1 MSEKIYMKWNDYH
14 STVSKSFGILRNEDC
29 LHDVTLVG
37 DDHTKVSA
45 HKLVLSASSNYFK
58 DIFKNNHH
66 AHPLLFIDGI
76 SSVDLQNVMD
86 YIYNGEVQIYQ
97 DYVDK
102 FLVVARRLK
111 LEGLNDGG
119 NTEGNV
125 DIQYIRPKVEVFQPL
140 DEEQIVA
147 EAEDPL
153 KCEQESPKKKQNI
166 NEKQIITEAEDPLK
180 CEQEAPKKKLGNSV
194 GTVAVTQSTE
204 DINPINEQVFKYLE
218 ECFDGGY
225 RYTYRCSLCGV
236 RMPKKPHILNHIET
250 HIKGVSYNCQ
260 ICQKSFRNKN
270 LWSSHKSRFHKV
282 QIIL

>member
-1 MSEKIYMKWNDYH
+1 MGEKFSLKWNDFH
-14 STVSKSFGILRNEDC
+14 SVASTSFGLFRNEDY
-29 LHDVTLVG
+29 LHDVTLVT
-37 DDHTKVSA
+37 DDHRQISA
-45 HKLVLSASSNYFK
+45 HKLVLSACSQYFK
-58 DIFKNNHH
+58 NIFKNNSKHS
-66 AHPLLFIDGI
+66 HPLLCLEGI
-76 SSVDLQNVMD
+76 SSKQLSMIMD
-86 YIYNGEVQIYQ
+86 YVYNGEVQIYQ

-140 DEEQIVA
+140 DEEQIIA
-147 EAEDPL
+147 
-153 KCEQESPKKKQNI
+153 
-166 NEKQIITEAEDPLK
+166 EAEDPLK

-250 HIKGVSYNCQ
+250 HIKGVSYTCQ